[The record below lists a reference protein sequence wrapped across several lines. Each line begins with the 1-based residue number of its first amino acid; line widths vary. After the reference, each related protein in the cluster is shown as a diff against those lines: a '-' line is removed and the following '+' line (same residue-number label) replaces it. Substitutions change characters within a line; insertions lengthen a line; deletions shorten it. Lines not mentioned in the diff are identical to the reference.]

1 MAPHDPRDHE
11 DAVRELAAEYGVAVD
26 FWDWQG
32 RQVLVALDTM
42 VAVLGALGVD
52 ASTED
57 AARAALHA
65 KADEAWR
72 RMLPPVLV
80 TRQGWRTTFD
90 VHVPE
95 GWPVD
100 VWVELETGEH
110 GGGVDQRDNWDPPR
124 TVDGELVGE
133 ATFAIAGDLPL
144 GYHWVHA
151 RTGDRQAR
159 MSLVV
164 TPHWVGMPERLG
176 ERRVWGLAT
185 QLYGVRS
192 AGSWGTGDLTDLTDL
207 GVWAAVEHG
216 ADYVLVNPLHAAE
229 PVVPMEPSPYLP
241 TTRRFGNPM
250 YLRPERIPEHAGL
263 TPADRAA
270 LHALHERAG
279 DPVADRIDR
288 DTAWRAK
295 RAALHKIF
303 EVRPSAGRDL
313 AFEGYRR
320 REGGGLDHY
329 ATWAAIAEVHGAD
342 TLTWPAELRHPGL
355 PAVARFREEHADA
368 VEFHQW
374 LQWVLDEQ
382 LAATQLELRRSG
394 MGLGVMTDL
403 AVGVHWSGADAWS
416 LQETYAA
423 GVTVGA
429 PPDPYNQNGQDWQ
442 QPPWRPDR
450 LADTAYE
457 PFRRLVSAALRN
469 AGGLRV
475 DHVIGLFRLWW
486 IPKGAGPTAGT
497 YVRYDHEAMIG
508 ILALEA
514 HRADAVV
521 VGEDLGTVEPWVR
534 TYLAERG
541 ILGTSILWF
550 EMDHD
555 GGGGPLAAE
564 RWREWCLASVTTHD
578 LPPTAGYLAGDHVRL
593 RDSLGLLTRPVE
605 EELAVDAVERQAW
618 LGELQRV
625 GLLPADGVDRADGA
639 DVETTVQ
646 ALHAYLAGTPSR
658 LRCVALTDAVGD
670 RRTQNQPGTIDEY
683 PNWRDSDAARGP
695 VHQRAGG
702 ATLRGPLRSPGLV
715 TGAARLPRPA
725 QSASRLDRPDH
736 VAEGDPAAARARGRV
751 AEHDL
756 VAVLEEGTTA
766 GHRLLPAPAELEER
780 PALARLGSADRAG
793 REQVARAGAGA
804 VDGQVGEH
812 LGR

>member
-1 MAPHDPRDHE
+1 MTGMAPHDPRDHE

-26 FWDWQG
+26 YWDWQG
-32 RQVLVALDTM
+32 RHVLVAVDTM
-42 VAVLGALGVD
+42 VAVLAALGVD
-52 ASTED
+52 AEHRGGGPRRARREGRRGLAAD
-57 AARAALHA
+57 AAAGAGDPAGVADDVRRARA
-65 KADEAWR
+65 R
-72 RMLPPVLV
+72 
-80 TRQGWRTTFD
+80 
-90 VHVPE
+90 

-110 GGGVDQRDNWDPPR
+110 RGGVDQRDNWDPPR

-133 ATFAIAGDLPL
+133 ATFAIPGDLPL

-151 RTGDRQAR
+151 RSGDRQAR

-164 TPHWVGMPERLG
+164 TPHWVGMPARLG

-185 QLYGVRS
+185 QLYSVRS
-192 AGSWGTGDLTDLTDL
+192 AGSWGTGDLTDLADL

-229 PVVPMEPSPYLP
+229 PVAPMEPSPYLP

-270 LHALHERAG
+270 LHALHEKAG

-288 DTAWRAK
+288 DTAWTAK

-320 REGGGLDHY
+320 REGGGLDDY

-355 PAVARFREEHADA
+355 PAVARFREEHAEA

-457 PFRRLVSAALRN
+457 PFRRLVAAALRN

-514 HRADAVV
+514 APGRRRRRRRGPRHRRAVGPHVPRRARHPRHLDPVVRDGPRRWRRPARGRAVARVVPGLGHHARPAADGGVPRRRPRPAPRLPRAADAARRGGARGRRGRAAGVAGGAATGRAA
-521 VGEDLGTVEPWVR
+521 VGR
-534 TYLAERG
+534 RRRRG
-541 ILGTSILWF
+541 GHGRRRCT
-550 EMDHD
+550 
-555 GGGGPLAAE
+555 PT
-564 RWREWCLASVTTHD
+564 WR
-578 LPPTAGYLAGDHVRL
+578 R
-593 RDSLGLLTRPVE
+593 
-605 EELAVDAVERQAW
+605 
-618 LGELQRV
+618 
-625 GLLPADGVDRADGA
+625 
-639 DVETTVQ
+639 
-646 ALHAYLAGTPSR
+646 TPSR

-683 PNWRDSDAARGP
+683 PNWRVPLSGP
-695 VHQRAGG
+695 DGRPMLLEDVFTSER
-702 ATLRGPLRSPGLV
+702 
-715 TGAARLPRPA
+715 AARLCEVL
-725 QSASRLDRPDH
+725 SAH
-736 VAEGDPAAARARGRV
+736 RV
-751 AEHDL
+751 
-756 VAVLEEGTTA
+756 
-766 GHRLLPAPAELEER
+766 
-780 PALARLGSADRAG
+780 S
-793 REQVARAGAGA
+793 
-804 VDGQVGEH
+804 
-812 LGR
+812 